1 LLEKKLFTEPKLTV
15 EFLANEVDM
24 NAAKLSNII
33 KLFSENSFNEYI
45 NEFRIELA
53 KELLLDENYKSYTIT
68 AIGLESGFNSKS
80 TFYSTFKKNTGN
92 TPSEFQKIKL
102 T

>member
-1 LLEKKLFTEPKLTV
+1 M
-15 EFLANEVDM
+15 ANEVDV

-45 NEFRIELA
+45 NVFRIELA
-53 KELLLDENYKSYTIT
+53 KELLVNENYNSYTIT

-80 TFYSTFKKNTGN
+80 SFYSTFKKHTGK
-92 TPSEFQKIKL
+92 TPSDYQKLKL